1 LKIPAAD
8 DYLPQTTDFLDFSVV
23 CGTIGNDEAPDGES
37 DASGEILSLLP
48 EIKKNRSREA
58 LGEKTTG
65 MNKDEQLLY
74 ADHIGRFYSRQ
85 FGFSPMAG
93 RLLGYL
99 AVCVPEKQSIVELA
113 ETLMASRSA
122 IAGAI
127 QMLEPFQLIT
137 RTRTAGQRSD
147 SISINPAGVERK
159 GFDAT
164 VYQEQAALFRE
175 GLKLLHG
182 EAHDHRVV
190 MLEEAAAFAEFLA
203 ERMPALQQ
211 EWHIQRDALRRRKE
225 TGSESVQKEPGHAK
239 EEGE

>member
-1 LKIPAAD
+1 MD
-8 DYLPQTTDFLDFSVV
+8 
-23 CGTIGNDEAPDGES
+23 
-37 DASGEILSLLP
+37 
-48 EIKKNRSREA
+48 
-58 LGEKTTG
+58 
-65 MNKDEQLLY
+65 KDEQLVY
-74 ADHIGRFYSRQ
+74 ADRIGRFYTRQ

-93 RLLGYL
+93 RMLGYL

-113 ETLMASRSA
+113 EALMASRSA

-164 VYQEQAALFRE
+164 VYEEQAALFRE
-175 GLKLLHG
+175 GLTLLHG
-182 EAHDHRVV
+182 NGHDHRAA
-190 MLEEAAAFAEFLA
+190 MLEEAAALAEFLA

-211 EWHIQRDALRRRKE
+211 EWHIKRDALRRRKE
-225 TGSESVQKEPGHAK
+225 TGGESIQEETSHAK
-239 EEGE
+239 EEAEDGHLG

>member
-1 LKIPAAD
+1 
-8 DYLPQTTDFLDFSVV
+8 V
-23 CGTIGNDEAPDGES
+23 
-37 DASGEILSLLP
+37 
-48 EIKKNRSREA
+48 
-58 LGEKTTG
+58 
-65 MNKDEQLLY
+65 NKDEQLLY
-74 ADHIGRFYSRQ
+74 MDHIGRFYTRQ

-113 ETLMASRSA
+113 EALMASRSA

-164 VYQEQAALFRE
+164 IYQEQAALFRE
-175 GLKLLHG
+175 GLKLLQG
-182 EAHDHRVV
+182 DAQDHRAA
-190 MLEEAAAFAEFLA
+190 MLEEAAALAEFLA
-203 ERMPALQQ
+203 ERMPTLQQ
-211 EWHIQRDALRRRKE
+211 EWHIQRDALRQRRRKD
-225 TGSESVQKEPGHAK
+225 TSNESTQEEPGHAK
-239 EEGE
+239 EEAE